1 VRLNHEQ
8 LELIKE
14 KLGVDTLW
22 SYSKVSTFSQ
32 CTWLFK
38 LKYIDKVKVQKD
50 NVYTFFG
57 NIAHDI
63 IQGLY
68 EKKHEYK
75 DMINIFEQKVLEW
88 RVDDNPKLKFSSDK
102 ERDGYIE
109 NLKHYF
115 THTDVIPY
123 NVVNEKPVIAVFQGK
138 DKYVFQGYVDTE
150 YTDDKG
156 NLIILDYK
164 TSSMSGFTGKKLI
177 EKSKQLIIYAIG
189 ISQFRK
195 IPLEKIRIRYDMMK
209 YCNVSYMQKNGK
221 IKTTKAERR
230 LWVAKISNQIR
241 KDLERLGIDPI
252 TIDGMVKEAINRN
265 TLDNMPKE
273 VQDKYTISNCYIDIQ
288 LTDEVVKELESELT
302 STLDKIVAK
311 SKEEDVEEAFARNRI
326 EQSDSYYCT
335 NLCDARDHCKYY
347 KEYKEHSTM
356 FLDKKDAPS
365 EDELL
370 AMLGLV

>member
-1 VRLNHEQ
+1 MRLNHEQ
-8 LELIKE
+8 IELIKE

-22 SYSKVSTFSQ
+22 SYSKVNTFSQ

-38 LKYIDKVKVQKD
+38 LKYIDKVETQGD
-50 NVYTFFG
+50 NIYTFFG
-57 NIAHDI
+57 TIAHDI

-68 EKKHEYK
+68 EKKHEYN
-75 DMINIFEQKVLEW
+75 DMINIFDQKVLEW
-88 RVDDNPKLKFSSDK
+88 KLDDNPRLKFSSDK
-102 ERDGYIE
+102 ECDGYIE
-109 NLKHYF
+109 NLRHYF
-115 THTDVIPY
+115 TYTDIIPY
-123 NVVNEKPVIAVFQGK
+123 DVVNEKPVITILRGK
-138 DKYVFQGYVDTE
+138 EKYVFQGYVDTE

-156 NLIILDYK
+156 DLIILDYK

-230 LWVAKISNQIR
+230 LWVAKIANQIR
-241 KDLERLGIDPI
+241 KDLEKLEFDPI
-252 TIDGMVKEAINRN
+252 TIDEMVKEAIDKN

-273 VQDKYTISNCYIDIQ
+273 VQDKYTVSNCYIDIE
-288 LTDEVVKELESELT
+288 LTDEVVKEIESELI
-302 STLDKIVAK
+302 SVLDKIIAK
-311 SKEEDVEEAFARNRI
+311 SKENDIEEAFARNRI

-335 NLCDARDHCKYY
+335 NLCDVRYHCKYY

-356 FLDKKDAPS
+356 FLDKKDAS
-365 EDELL
+365 SDDELL